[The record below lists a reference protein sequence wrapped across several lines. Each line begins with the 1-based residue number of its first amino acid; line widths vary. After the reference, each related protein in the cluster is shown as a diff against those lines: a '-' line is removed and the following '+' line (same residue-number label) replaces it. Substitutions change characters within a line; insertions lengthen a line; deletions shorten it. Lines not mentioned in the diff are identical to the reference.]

1 MSDTSN
7 FDVELPDGRVITV
20 EGAPNADAARQRV
33 TSFLQEERRARPL
46 GGFFE
51 NFARAGRGALG
62 SVVEGAGAVAGEAG
76 LPGEQTLREVGAGI
90 TGQTPTDRHSFE
102 NFSDLRD
109 QFMRRPGET
118 TRAALGQALG
128 SLAGSVAAPVAVGAG
143 LAAAGAGAPVVA
155 GAGLAAAIASGAL
168 QSTNELEEI
177 LQQEGV
183 DAPRARELAVQVGPV
198 IGAMEGGAAGAL
210 LSRVLGRQIRRES
223 AERLARIAARS
234 RTASGVREAGIGA
247 ALEGGSEG
255 LGGAAR
261 QGVAATETGNLN
273 LGERADQVALDA
285 LLGAVG
291 GGGVGAVGGARQPG
305 QASRELASLP
315 GPPVPPDLGREPTA
329 QTPPEEF
336 GPTAPSLPPE
346 PPLIEDLDTARQVLA
361 RDNIALPNGIDD
373 AGIVAMANLSERAR
387 YRDQVAQVR
396 DNEVARFTG
405 LRDVIVRP
413 GEPNADGVAD
423 DTADFTRAAPTL
435 IRNVLSAMQSG
446 TIEGERFTSRQVVG
460 LAVEGLGLEASA
472 VPRSMQTV
480 VTQYLDGLAQAGYLN
495 KTGKSYKI
503 NLRTREPQ
511 GARAVDGNLTTE
523 ERSAQAVL
531 PLLQTYQNNP
541 TNANRQAAER
551 AARGTQ
557 LETEV
562 SKFFTLQQERQGYI
576 NGRNTLTQKPALTE
590 QESEDLRNL
599 EADIATTSTNLARI
613 VDSLEGRAQG
623 RAIAMPGKAPQFSDQ
638 VGRSQP
644 AVDPDEE
651 AFNQEFAREMA
662 GSMESLTAPLRPNP
676 NEQIDEAQIART
688 IIERPAEAEAFV
700 RNLTAGLPAGRPF
713 FAANIR
719 NAARSNGIQISDQT
733 AIQLYNV
740 ARQTGIVTRTGTIAK
755 AKKKRPANFAAA
767 NTFSPQT
774 QLDADIAR
782 QAGEEA
788 FRRVLGQNGR
798 LQIQDRIFLEEL
810 GDVVRKAAEDAGVK
824 EADGVALDDLAIL
837 ALRDRTTPITQ
848 IAIHE
853 GWHIAENLRLF
864 TSNELAILNANL
876 DKIRTVI
883 QRYIPNIAAQ
893 KLANPAEVRAYGLN
907 ARVFQNA
914 DFGSLINSIFDK
926 FVNFIERIGNFVRG
940 QGFQSWRDVY
950 DAFNAGG
957 MANRRPAEATTN
969 INFMGRPGQTQTE
982 EFKKWFGN
990 SKIVDENG
998 NPLVMYHGS
1007 PNNIEKFRHR
1017 SKTSWG
1023 TEATGIYLTSSP
1035 RIASEYS
1042 LNLRGQNGS
1051 LENAAVYP
1059 VYIKIEKPKY
1069 VDRPTVS
1076 LITPEELQ
1084 QYLRDGFDGL
1094 IYRDPV
1100 NPDFNEYVVF
1110 DPTQVKSA
1118 VGNRGT
1124 WDGDSEYINFS
1135 AAGTLMGLAG
1145 TGTGSPHTNQLRQGA
1160 RTQATHRAAKDELT
1174 GLLRWFGSPIMTIGK
1189 VLPNHR
1195 AAADTQKQLYT
1206 RSNEMINET
1215 ESLIEAAYRLPPQSV
1230 AKITRVWNEAN
1241 RKRQAPN
1248 LSGLNAAE
1256 RDALRQQ
1263 MAATQRGLDY
1273 MIESMVLDNF
1283 LPNQAKNP
1291 AVRQRLEAFWN
1302 RHQDKHLWEIPQREL
1317 MAASPEG
1324 YREMQRLERL
1334 RNPYYMPMVGR
1345 GSHFVAAYQRKPNGD
1360 RGKIVGL
1367 VAYEPLTIRQKLLRK
1382 WNRAADPEQ
1391 AAILQLQNEFNDPRK
1406 YIVMQNGVQFTNDS
1420 QAEQIRAQGDFIAQY
1435 MEKVRQAASA
1445 TGNTKVLET
1454 VRAMT
1459 AQIDKAQLE
1468 RIFRPNNDI
1477 LRAVTPQ
1484 NESSYILDVMPQYL
1498 LSLAKVQAR
1507 RYTQEGF
1514 KDATKNMTPNDREY
1528 WTTTRD
1534 YATSPSEAF
1543 GNLRAL
1549 AFFQYLGFA
1558 LDTAFINLTQ
1568 NLHSNAM
1575 LTRDGGLVGSKIF
1588 AQVAGRMGVNADAK
1602 TLTDPSGFV
1611 KNYITKY
1618 ASANEKVA
1626 LERAMEQGIFAPVFT
1641 NESRSQFTVEGLR
1654 RAGFK
1659 NPQKMHQRFT
1669 KLSRWAGLPMQ
1680 FVEAYNRAVAFT
1692 AAYKLAEQN
1701 PSVIARANQVDGTQ
1715 YANPYDY
1722 AVGKVIDTQFLT
1734 TKEDRALFQRF
1745 TPAAELA
1752 TQFLSY
1758 PFKAMEQYARAGVQ
1772 TIKGMAQSDPVMA
1785 RAGAVN
1791 LLLMM
1796 GPLIMLAGV
1805 FALPFAD
1812 FAKELAE
1819 DLVGAVWGSP
1829 QNFEMD
1835 MREMLGG
1842 GRGAEF
1848 VLGGGLQAAGIATLR
1863 RRLALDPI
1871 PYNDLLSIN
1880 TIGNLFG
1887 PAGSMIEIP
1896 QNAYQYYQNGDYMQM
1911 AASLMPRA
1919 AGNVVR
1925 GAQIAIEEQQYTRRG
1940 NRVIT
1945 PETVQEAGN
1954 LFGGVLPAN
1963 ISAGARTAFGFAPPE
1978 FAREREIVST
1988 AEELS
1993 RATRS
1998 RSERYSKELAR
2009 ILVNMLEAQRN
2020 NNMDEAASLGRQY
2033 GDRLREISEAEL
2045 ERPAHL
2051 QVMPNHQS
2059 ILRRALR
2066 DFYGI
2071 GSEEALSTTGRRNAR
2086 EEVLRQRALIDWR
2099 NQQN

>member
-51 NFARAGRGALG
+51 NFTRAGRGALG

-76 LPGEQTLREVGAGI
+76 LPGEQTLREFGADI

-234 RTASGVREAGIGA
+234 RTAAGVREAGIGA

-261 QGVAATETGNLN
+261 QGVAAAETGNLN

-435 IRNVLSAMQSG
+435 IHNVLSAMQSG

-511 GARAVDGNLTTE
+511 GARAVDGNLTAE

-557 LETEV
+557 LEKEV

-576 NGRNTLTQKPALTE
+576 NGRNALAQKPALTE

-623 RAIAMPGKAPQFSDQ
+623 RAIAMPGEAPQFSDQ

-644 AVDPDEE
+644 AVDPNEQ

-662 GSMESLTAPLRPNP
+662 ASTASTVAPALSNP
-676 NEQIDEAQIART
+676 NVQIDDTQIANA
-688 IIERPAEAEAFV
+688 IMDRPQEARDLVQSLAAAVPPSTPFRATDIV
-700 RNLTAGLPAGRPF
+700 NAARARGIPLTPQNGVQLYNIARMAGVVDRNGATRPQAPTNLAAARGFAPTGEQLGR
-713 FAANIR
+713 AANIQ
-719 NAARSNGIQISDQT
+719 AAEEVFARMVGNQGRLEFRDKLLISDLN
-733 AIQLYNV
+733 A
-740 ARQTGIVTRTGTIAK
+740 VTQE
-755 AKKKRPANFAAA
+755 AAA
-767 NTFSPQT
+767 E
-774 QLDADIAR
+774 
-782 QAGEEA
+782 AGIE
-788 FRRVLGQNGR
+788 N
-798 LQIQDRIFLEEL
+798 IN
-810 GDVVRKAAEDAGVK
+810 
-824 EADGVALDDLAIL
+824 GVAIADLAIL
-837 ALRDRTTPITQ
+837 SLANPTINLRET
-848 IAIHE
+848 AIHE
-853 GWHIAENLRLF
+853 GFHVADYLGLI
-864 TSNELAILNANL
+864 TPNERAILDANA
-876 DKIRTVI
+876 DKILKQI
-883 QRYIPNIAAQ
+883 QNYLPPEGWQDLQKYIRN
-893 KLANPAEVRAYGLN
+893 NPAEIRAWGIN
-907 ARVFQNA
+907 ARIAYNLDFQVPAVNR
-914 DFGSLINSIFDK
+914 IFDK
-926 FVNFIERIGNFVRG
+926 IAQFVERVGNFLRG
-940 QGFQSWRDVY
+940 RGFTDWRQIY
-950 DAFNAGG
+950 DRLYAGEF
-957 MANRRPAEATTN
+957 ANRTA
-969 INFMGRPGQTQTE
+969 
-982 EFKKWFGN
+982 
-990 SKIVDENG
+990 
-998 NPLVMYHGS
+998 S
-1007 PNNIEKFRHR
+1007 PNPANV
-1017 SKTSWG
+1017 
-1023 TEATGIYLTSSP
+1023 ATANFAVAVP
-1035 RIASEYS
+1035 R
-1042 LNLRGQNGS
+1042 
-1051 LENAAVYP
+1051 NAA
-1059 VYIKIEKPKY
+1059 
-1069 VDRPTVS
+1069 
-1076 LITPEELQ
+1076 TP
-1084 QYLRDGFDGL
+1084 
-1094 IYRDPV
+1094 
-1100 NPDFNEYVVF
+1100 
-1110 DPTQVKSA
+1110 S
-1118 VGNRGT
+1118 
-1124 WDGDSEYINFS
+1124 
-1135 AAGTLMGLAG
+1135 
-1145 TGTGSPHTNQLRQGA
+1145 
-1160 RTQATHRAAKDELT
+1160 RTKATHRAAKDELT

-1241 RKRQAPN
+1241 RKRQPPN

-1283 LPNQAKNP
+1283 MPNQAKNP

-1360 RGKIVGL
+1360 RGKLVGL

-1382 WNRAADPEQ
+1382 WNRAENPEQ

-1459 AQIDKAQLE
+1459 AQMDKAQLE

-1477 LRAVTPQ
+1477 LRAITPQ

-1618 ASANEKVA
+1618 ASTNEKAA

-1659 NPQKMHQRFT
+1659 NPQKTQQLFT

-1680 FVEAYNRAVAFT
+1680 FVEAYNRAVVFT

-1848 VLGGGLQAAGIATLR
+1848 VLGGGLQATGIASLR

-1871 PYNDLLSIN
+1871 PYNDLMSIN
-1880 TIGNLFG
+1880 TVGNLFG

-1911 AASLMPRA
+1911 AAAFMPRA

-1963 ISAGARTAFGFAPPE
+1963 ISAGVRTAFGFAPPE

-2020 NNMDEAASLGRQY
+2020 NNMDEAAGLSRQY

-2059 ILRRALR
+2059 VLRRALR

-2071 GSEEALSTTGRRNAR
+2071 GSEEALGTTGRRNAR